1 MPEFLKVEREGRTLI
16 ITLQRPHVMN
26 SLHAPACR
34 ELSAVLDGF
43 QADPDL
49 WVGIITGAGDRAFCA
64 GHDLAD
70 GFDDPMPATGW
81 AGMAERSD
89 ITKPL
94 IAAVNGY
101 AFGGGF
107 EVALCCDVVLA
118 DERAIFSM
126 SEPRVGFV
134 ALGGGAQ
141 RLGSRLP
148 KSIAMD
154 MLLTGRRMKSEEAL
168 RWGLVS
174 ELASPGTVLDLA
186 RRYAGEMMKCSPLA
200 LRHTKELAQ
209 DVLDGGRMIALIT
222 NGRKRV
228 VPVLRGLAD
237 TKEGIDAF
245 IEKRKPVWQGR

>member
-1 MPEFLKVEREGRTLI
+1 
-16 ITLQRPHVMN
+16 
-26 SLHAPACR
+26 
-34 ELSAVLDGF
+34 
-43 QADPDL
+43 
-49 WVGIITGAGDRAFCA
+49 
-64 GHDLAD
+64 
-70 GFDDPMPATGW
+70 
-81 AGMAERSD
+81 MAERND

-107 EVALCCDVVLA
+107 EIVLCCDIVLA
-118 DERAIFSM
+118 DERAVFSM

-148 KSIAMD
+148 KSVAMD

-174 ELASPGTVLDLA
+174 ELASPGSVLDLA

-200 LRHTKELAQ
+200 LRYTKELAQ
-209 DVLDGGRMIALIT
+209 EVQDGDRMIALIA

-228 VPVLRGLAD
+228 GPILRGLAD
-237 TKEGIDAF
+237 TQEGIDAF
-245 IEKRKPVWQGR
+245 MQRRKPVWQGR

>member
-16 ITLQRPHVMN
+16 ITLQRPNVMN

-34 ELSAVLDGF
+34 ELSEVLDDF

-49 WVGIITGAGDRAFCA
+49 WTGIITGAGDRAFCA

-70 GFDDPMPATGW
+70 GFDDPMPPAGW
-81 AGMAERSD
+81 AGMAERND

-107 EVALCCDVVLA
+107 EIVLCCDIVLA
-118 DERAIFSM
+118 DERAVFSM

-148 KSIAMD
+148 KSVAMD

-174 ELASPGTVLDLA
+174 ELASPGSVLDLA

-200 LRHTKELAQ
+200 LRYTKELAQ
-209 DVLDGGRMIALIT
+209 EVQDGDRMIALIA

-228 VPVLRGLAD
+228 GPILRGLAD
-237 TKEGIDAF
+237 TQEGIDAF
-245 IEKRKPVWQGR
+245 MQRRKPVWQGR

>member
-1 MPEFLKVEREGRTLI
+1 MPEFLRVEQEGRALI
-16 ITLQRPHVMN
+16 ITLHRPHVMN

-34 ELSAVLDGF
+34 ELSAVLDRF
-43 QADPDL
+43 QADPDF
-49 WVGIITGAGDRAFCA
+49 WIGIITGAGDRAFCA

-70 GFDDPMPATGW
+70 GFDDPMPPTGW
-81 AGMAERSD
+81 AGMAERND
-89 ITKPL
+89 ITKPP

-107 EVALCCDVVLA
+107 EIALCCDVVLA
-118 DERAIFSM
+118 DERAVFSM

-141 RLGSRLP
+141 RLGLRLP

-174 ELASPGTVLDLA
+174 ELAPPGAVLDLA
-186 RRYAGEMMKCSPLA
+186 RRHAGEMMKCSPLA
-200 LRHTKELAQ
+200 LRYTKELAQ
-209 DVLDGGRMIALIT
+209 GVMEDDRMTSLIA
-222 NGRKRV
+222 NGRKTV
-228 VPVLRGLAD
+228 GPVLRGLAD
-237 TKEGIDAF
+237 TKEGVDAF